1 MNIIQDLFAQYSIES
16 IIILTLS
23 LIAALKAGSELINW
37 LYSKLKNYFDYKSK
51 EDIQREELL
60 TGISDIK
67 IAVNSINE
75 KVSNLEK
82 DINHLKTSDN
92 QQNKKIELASQK
104 NQELIDKM
112 HIVNERLQENARNVI
127 IDKHH
132 YFCYEVQAIDDF
144 SLQSL
149 ERRYM
154 YYKMAGGNSYID
166 SLMDEIR
173 RLPIASLQNKKIIE
187 TIKGKI

>member
-82 DINHLKTSDN
+82 DINHLKTSDK

-173 RLPIASLQNKKIIE
+173 QLPIASLQNKKIIE

>member
-82 DINHLKTSDN
+82 DINHLKASDK

-173 RLPIASLQNKKIIE
+173 QLPIASLQNKKIIE